1 MPALPVSPRLR
12 SPLSTGSHPAI
23 PELHSNLG
31 SPSPRPLFSPLRPGH
46 LASPAPVMTPTTR
59 PALQPMRSPLLSG
72 LTQSVPHSLA
82 QSVPVRPL
90 GSPSSSNVSSLDL
103 GAALSPDPIL
113 YEDTHISTSFE
124 GPAASALTASSPLA
138 GPSVPRAH
146 RVSFATPPAGTTPLH
161 NPLLSPTSIPLPASP
176 LSQASAPAPSR
187 PIAIRYY
194 DANLG
199 KFLEWLPFHGWLWE
213 VPSIVDAATDHHN
226 QTVQAQSIVTVVAQ
240 FAGLDPTQRQA
251 ILDHISLPSR
261 APSLLRLAAEGDK
274 LRVLR
279 MFNIREVI
287 WLACIP
293 LAGGKPGFIPL
304 KATIVHGNP
313 PLTLPR
319 LLPAPIH
326 GSVRSFNAT
335 YRFKDSRGEWRVVRC
350 TGVVQPFRISY
361 HERRPPSAPELP
373 QPPINWLHVRTP
385 PNFFGEVCLS

>member
-1 MPALPVSPRLR
+1 MPALPASPRLG
-12 SPLSTGSHPAI
+12 SPLSTGSLPAI
-23 PELHSNLG
+23 PELHNNLG
-31 SPSPRPLFSPLRPGH
+31 SLSPRPLFSPLRPGH
-46 LASPAPVMTPTTR
+46 LASPAPVITPTTQ
-59 PALQPMRSPLLSG
+59 PALQPIHSPLLSG
-72 LTQSVPHSLA
+72 LHQSVPHLLA

-124 GPAASALTASSPLA
+124 GPNASTSTTSPPLV
-138 GPSVPRAH
+138 GPSAPRAR

-176 LSQASAPAPSR
+176 LLQASAPAPSR

-213 VPSIVDAATDHHN
+213 TPSTVDTATDHHS
-226 QTVQAQSIVTVVAQ
+226 QTVKEQSVVTVVAQ

-261 APSLLRLAAEGDK
+261 APSLLRLAVEGDK
-274 LRVLR
+274 LRVLGI
-279 MFNIREVI
+279 FNIREVT

-304 KATIVHGNP
+304 KATILHGNP
-313 PLTLPR
+313 PSALPR

-361 HERRPPSAPELP
+361 HERRPPFVPELP
-373 QPPINWLHVRTP
+373 EPPINWLHVSTFVSS
-385 PNFFGEVCLS
+385 NVEVRLS